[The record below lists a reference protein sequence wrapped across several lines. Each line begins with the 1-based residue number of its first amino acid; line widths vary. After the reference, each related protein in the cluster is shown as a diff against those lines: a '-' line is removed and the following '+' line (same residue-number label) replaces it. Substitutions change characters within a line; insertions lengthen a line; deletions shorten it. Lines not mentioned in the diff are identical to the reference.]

1 MRELPIVDK
10 FGDGLTNIITELH
23 RSTSNITGER
33 WELRIRDTLSGEQII
48 SLELDDE
55 GFSKLMSQRMAYVK
69 RAEFT
74 EADGRVGKRRVR
86 VTELVPHEAVD
97 QHRTPELRETAA
109 YKWAELHA
117 YRERELR
124 PTESISVYRDKQGWH
139 ANFDRWESP

>member
-1 MRELPIVDK
+1 MRDLPIVDVY
-10 FGDGLTNIITELH
+10 GDGLTNIITELH

-33 WELRIRDTLSGEQII
+33 WELRVRDTLSGEQII

-55 GFSKLMSQRMAYVK
+55 GFSKLMSQRNAYAK

-86 VTELVPHEAVD
+86 HSELVPHGVVD
-97 QHRTPELRETAA
+97 QARTSELREYYA
-109 YKWAELHA
+109 KSWAEQLA
-117 YRERELR
+117 SDTPALR
-124 PTESISVYRDKQGWH
+124 DTEAISVYKNKAGWH